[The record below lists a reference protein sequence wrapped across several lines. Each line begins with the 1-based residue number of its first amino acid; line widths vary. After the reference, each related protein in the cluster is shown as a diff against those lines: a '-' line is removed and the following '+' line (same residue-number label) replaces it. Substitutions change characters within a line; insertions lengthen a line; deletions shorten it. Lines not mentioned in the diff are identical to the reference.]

1 MGFDTY
7 SAKNSQLGQ
16 AAMKA
21 IAAIIKFFPANP
33 ADWTTSPL
41 AK

>member
-7 SAKNSQLGQ
+7 SARNNQIGQ

-21 IAAIIKFFPANP
+21 IVPIIKFLSANP
-33 ADWTTSPL
+33 AEWTTSPL
-41 AK
+41 AN